1 MLAGAV
7 VIGLSYSA
15 LMLDDGTV
23 YRIGREDGLFEDLTA
38 VVFFLASLIFLY
50 LFLRRRE
57 GNDLLI
63 VKTRRNVFFLFL
75 ALLFLFGAGEEIS
88 WGQRMIGWDTPG
100 RWGEANLQGET
111 NLHNLNVFH
120 RRDETGATKSGLMLM
135 LNAERLFSLF
145 WFGFCIIVP
154 LLHMIWPAF
163 RRLMQRIG
171 MPIVPLLLGLLFLV
185 NYFIAKA
192 LKPHAEGRQLGWP
205 LSEIKEFLFGALF
218 LVVALYF
225 LASRT
230 ASSTPAVHD
239 TEAPGETPVRGA
251 VRPTAG

>member
-1 MLAGAV
+1 MQWKWMLGGAV

-15 LMLDDGTV
+15 LMLDDATV

-38 VVFFLASLIFLY
+38 VAFFLASLVFLY

-57 GNDLLI
+57 GNDLLV
-63 VKTRRNVFFLFL
+63 VKTRRNVFFLL
-75 ALLFLFGAGEEIS
+75 LSLLFLLGAGEEIS
-88 WGQRMIGWDTPG
+88 WGQRLIGWDTPDG
-100 RWGEANLQGET
+100 WRDANLQGET

-154 LLHMIWPAF
+154 LLDLTWPAF

-171 MPIVPLLLGLLFLV
+171 MPIVPLLVGLLFLA
-185 NYFIAKA
+185 NYVIAKA
-192 LKPHAEGRQLGWP
+192 LEAHAESRQLGWP
-205 LSEIKEFLFGALF
+205 LVEIKEFLFGALF
-218 LVVALYF
+218 FIVAIYF
-225 LASRT
+225 LVSRT
-230 ASSTPAVHD
+230 GTFGPSHK
-239 TEAPGETPVRGA
+239 G
-251 VRPTAG
+251 